1 MSLFDSLNHNSS
13 EAVDIGKKYVETTKE
28 YYKLKLFQQTTNAFS
43 FLSKMAVIGGLLFL
57 GLIFMTVSGA
67 IALGNALGSIILSCL
82 IIGAGNY
89 TEDVELSRMTYM
101 AVLRSPYA
109 HARIRCI
116 DVTRAQQQ
124 ARLNTFCN
132 LH

>member
-57 GLIFMTVSGA
+57 GLIFNFLKILISKKDVSFM
-67 IALGNALGSIILSCL
+67 S
-82 IIGAGNY
+82 
-89 TEDVELSRMTYM
+89 
-101 AVLRSPYA
+101 
-109 HARIRCI
+109 
-116 DVTRAQQQ
+116 
-124 ARLNTFCN
+124 
-132 LH
+132 

>member
-28 YYKLKLFQQTTNAFS
+28 YYKLKFFQQTTNAFS

-82 IIGAGNY
+82 IIGAALMLLALLLY
-89 TEDVELSRMTYM
+89 F
-101 AVLRSPYA
+101 
-109 HARIRCI
+109 IRKQI
-116 DVTRAQQQ
+116 DKTVIKKMSE
-124 ARLNTFCN
+124 TFFDD
-132 LH
+132 